1 MSVLSRVTERI
12 LVNQHLQSA
21 LTDLPIPLV
30 ITNQFAY
37 RPTSSTTAALVSI
50 FAKVT
55 ELLKTNDFVHCI
67 TFDYSKAFD
76 TLSHHAVSTKLSQL
90 NIPSSIHNWIIDYL
104 SDRTHL
110 TQQGLDL
117 SSSLSINASIVQGS
131 VLGPN
136 LFNINSTELAPLSPD
151 NFYYKYADDAYLLVP
166 SSNDHTILSEIQHH
180 SQWALLCNLKL
191 NPTKTAEIVFP
202 AKKRLSPPPLVP
214 GVQRVITLKILGVL
228 VDSNL
233 NFIDNSQNSI
243 LACNRSLFALRTM
256 RMHGLSDNLLNQVFK
271 ATVLPKLL
279 YAGPSWMGFINF
291 SIIDRYEAFL
301 RRAVRFGYYNTTDP
315 TFRSLITKAE
325 NKLFDKVLQN
335 ESHVLFFLLPE
346 KNLNPTN

>member
-1 MSVLSRVTERI
+1 M
-12 LVNQHLQSA
+12 
-21 LTDLPIPLV
+21 
-30 ITNQFAY
+30 
-37 RPTSSTTAALVSI
+37 
-50 FAKVT
+50 
-55 ELLKTNDFVHCI
+55 
-67 TFDYSKAFD
+67 
-76 TLSHHAVSTKLSQL
+76 
-90 NIPSSIHNWIIDYL
+90 
-104 SDRTHL
+104 
-110 TQQGLDL
+110 
-117 SSSLSINASIVQGS
+117 
-131 VLGPN
+131 
-136 LFNINSTELAPLSPD
+136 
-151 NFYYKYADDAYLLVP
+151 
-166 SSNDHTILSEIQHH
+166 
-180 SQWALLCNLKL
+180 
-191 NPTKTAEIVFP
+191 
-202 AKKRLSPPPLVP
+202 
-214 GVQRVITLKILGVL
+214 
-228 VDSNL
+228 DSNL

-346 KNLNPTN
+346 KKSQPYQLRCKKNAHGLVLPTKDNRNFINRMLFRDIM